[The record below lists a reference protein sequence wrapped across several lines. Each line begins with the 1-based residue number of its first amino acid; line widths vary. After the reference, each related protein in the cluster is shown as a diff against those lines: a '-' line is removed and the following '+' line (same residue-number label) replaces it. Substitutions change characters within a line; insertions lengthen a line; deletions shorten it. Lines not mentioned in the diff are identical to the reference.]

1 MSGLGTY
8 IRMHVNSDAHPP
20 CAWLLLAGEAPFPF
34 RLQSGMP
41 FAGPSCIAAAT
52 VTIVDSS
59 DMATSGYSGQKASVI
74 MRWANPG
81 SRRRLT
87 GKARYIACPGAHNN
101 NLRIVVVRAA
111 QGLELTNQVFRRSTH
126 LITRPPLMLMLH
138 IIESMVEAYDSL
150 QAGVGQQG
158 NQHAQ
163 MTPFDGC

>member
-1 MSGLGTY
+1 
-8 IRMHVNSDAHPP
+8 
-20 CAWLLLAGEAPFPF
+20 
-34 RLQSGMP
+34 
-41 FAGPSCIAAAT
+41 
-52 VTIVDSS
+52 
-59 DMATSGYSGQKASVI
+59 

-81 SRRRLT
+81 SCRRLT

-111 QGLELTNQVFRRSTH
+111 QGLELTNQVFRRFTH

-138 IIESMVEAYDSL
+138 IIESMVEHCYLEAYDSL